1 MEIWIE
7 LTKDEWEL
15 FALLRE
21 QKIKSG
27 EWERLR

>member
-7 LTKDEWEL
+7 LNKDEWEL
-15 FALLRE
+15 FELLRA